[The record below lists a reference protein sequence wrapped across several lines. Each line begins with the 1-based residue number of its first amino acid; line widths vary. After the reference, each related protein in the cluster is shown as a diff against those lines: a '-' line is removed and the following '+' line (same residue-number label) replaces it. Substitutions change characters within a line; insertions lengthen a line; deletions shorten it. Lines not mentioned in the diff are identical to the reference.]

1 MGASS
6 KHKFQQESG
15 VNFGLFVIY
24 LISSLIAATVILPN
38 EENVIAG
45 IIKSLVWPFY
55 LITKLG

>member
-6 KHKFQQESG
+6 KHKFQQERG
-15 VNFGLFVIY
+15 VTFGLFVIY
-24 LISSLIAATVILPN
+24 LVLCLVAATVILPY